1 MLPPQSTQRVTTNI
15 SPLTSL
21 TLLLMTPL
29 PEASPSADTLHDPLF
44 AARFSAAVMDAVT
57 IALRFVRFLP
67 SLAFPFFSFLFPFLS
82 IIVFPRRRI
91 GPGLFSFRVY
101 LISRVPH
108 NCPSFLLSSAVFLSP
123 RPPCYP
129 LSLPVHPFLCPGTSR
144 GSGSQ
149 VTLKNLADGRKIG
162 DTYIIHCVSL
172 SLFFLPERSVS
183 RRRTYVFN

>member
-1 MLPPQSTQRVTTNI
+1 
-15 SPLTSL
+15 
-21 TLLLMTPL
+21 MTPL

-44 AARFSAAVMDAVT
+44 AARFSAVVVDAVT
-57 IALRFVRFLP
+57 IASRFVRFLP
-67 SLAFPFFSFLFPFLS
+67 SLAFLFFSLS
-82 IIVFPRRRI
+82 FSFFWALLYSPAGEI

-101 LISRVPH
+101 LISRAPH

-129 LSLPVHPFLCPGTSR
+129 LSLSVHPFLCPGTSR

-172 SLFFLPERSVS
+172 SLFFLLQWSVS
-183 RRRTYVFN
+183 RKRTYVFN